1 VCGRISGTDKR
12 CRCDSC
18 CRTACDGCVDRLL
31 GAERLKQIR
40 EGSLPWLCFCCDAE
54 QLEYRKPDLGSGFA
68 KGFGE
73 GQPRRE
79 QERGDQIGT
88 VAAQMK
94 GRKPELG
101 FENGKREGETR
112 QGQENDL
119 QEVVKKGKNGDTI
132 DGALQESL
140 SEGQSSGKRSKSSAL
155 GKRRNEGDHGHGQ
168 GLGEVAEIW
177 GFCQCNSCADRYT
190 GGKKDSQSPA
200 SK

>member
-1 VCGRISGTDKR
+1 VCGRISATDKR
-12 CRCDSC
+12 RRCDSC

-73 GQPRRE
+73 GQPRQK
-79 QERGDQIGT
+79 QERGNQGT
-88 VAAQMK
+88 VAAQLEE
-94 GRKPELG
+94 RKPELR
-101 FENGKREGETR
+101 FENNPGEGETR
-112 QGQENDL
+112 KGQGSGLEGVMN
-119 QEVVKKGKNGDTI
+119 KGKGGNTI
-132 DGALQESL
+132 ESALLESF
-140 SEGQSSGKRSKSSAL
+140 SKGQSSGKRSKSSAL
-155 GKRRNEGDHGHGQ
+155 GKRQNEGDHGHGQ
-168 GLGEVAEIW
+168 GLGEVAEVW
-177 GFCQCNSCADRYT
+177 GFCQCDSCAYRYT